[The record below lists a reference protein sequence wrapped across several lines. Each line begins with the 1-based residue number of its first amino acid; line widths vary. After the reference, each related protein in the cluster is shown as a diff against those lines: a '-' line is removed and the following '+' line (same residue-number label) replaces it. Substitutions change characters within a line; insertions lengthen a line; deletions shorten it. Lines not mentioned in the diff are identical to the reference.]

1 MNRLFMVLVTVALS
15 SLAPA
20 KLCAQSILHYT
31 IQPGSQYT
39 FKPSP
44 FVPIPGGQPSE
55 FQLDF
60 GVSGLLTLEWNGAA
74 SPARILNADLLLSG
88 NEAIQNSPPPFSP
101 VTAEG
106 VASYLEARLFNQT
119 PVTDAYVEYVAQQ
132 PTGLRVRDFQDGQI
146 TLTGGFDGT
155 FVDGFGMLFNVS
167 AALVPEPSTLALAG
181 SSLFALSLLR
191 RRRQRE
197 SPEPV
202 AGCLAAN

>member
-1 MNRLFMVLVTVALS
+1 MVLVALS
-15 SLAPA
+15 SFAPA
-20 KLCAQSILHYT
+20 NLHAQSILHYA

-44 FVPIPGGQPSE
+44 WIGIPGGQPSE
-55 FQLDF
+55 YQLDF

-74 SPARILNADLLLSG
+74 GPTRILNADLLLSG

-106 VASYLEARLFNQT
+106 VASYLEARLFNQLPT
-119 PVTDAYVEYVAQQ
+119 TDAYTEYAAQQ
-132 PTGLRVRDFQDGQI
+132 PTGLRLKDFHDGQL

-167 AALVPEPSTLALAG
+167 AALVPEPSALALSG
-181 SSLFALSLLR
+181 SSLLGLSLLR
-191 RRRQRE
+191 RRRPRR
-197 SPEPV
+197 
-202 AGCLAAN
+202 

>member
-1 MNRLFMVLVTVALS
+1 MNRLFMVLVTVVLS

-20 KLCAQSILHYT
+20 KLSAQSILHYAV
-31 IQPGSQYT
+31 QPSSTYT

-44 FVPIPGGQPSE
+44 FVPIPGGQPSD

-74 SPARILNADLLLSG
+74 SPTRILNADLLLSG

-106 VASYLEARLFNQT
+106 VASYLVARLFNQLPT
-119 PVTDAYVEYVAQQ
+119 TDAYTEYAAQQ
-132 PTGLRVRDFQDGQI
+132 PTGLRLKDFHDGQI

-167 AALVPEPSTLALAG
+167 AALVPEPSTFALMA
-181 SSLFALSLLR
+181 STLFAVSLIR
-191 RRRQRE
+191 RRGDPRR
-197 SPEPV
+197 
-202 AGCLAAN
+202 